1 METSILWLQLEPSTV
16 RKIGSRPWVR
26 EKRSWTFAAE
36 TDMPSLGWW
45 HEPHERPF
53 VPKLWKNG
61 PLRSMPPLLMLYVS
75 DAPPGFAKNVPLGM
89 KEKGCPLT
97 AAIAISV
104 ATARKTALT
113 ITSLERRLS
122 VDLSSGSAHH

>member
-1 METSILWLQLEPSTV
+1 RDGHVTGVQTCALPIS
-16 RKIGSRPWVR
+16 
-26 EKRSWTFAAE
+26 
-36 TDMPSLGWW
+36 
-45 HEPHERPF
+45 
-53 VPKLWKNG
+53 
-61 PLRSMPPLLMLYVS
+61 
-75 DAPPGFAKNVPLGM
+75 KNVPLGM

-122 VDLSSGSAHH
+122 VDPFEKSRDIKWVKLDCRTGKVCIEHPRSEERRVGKEMRNRRW

>member
-1 METSILWLQLEPSTV
+1 
-16 RKIGSRPWVR
+16 
-26 EKRSWTFAAE
+26 
-36 TDMPSLGWW
+36 MPSLGWW

-122 VDLSSGSAHH
+122 VDPFEKSRDIKWVKLDCRTGKVCIEHPSWAGRPKR